1 MGDCK
6 ENRVTYIF
14 EAQDDVLEFIAVFDA
29 G

>member
-6 ENRVTYIF
+6 ENRVTYID
-14 EAQDDVLEFIAVFDA
+14 EAQDDVREFIAVFDA